1 MPHPTSAEPR
11 PRTARWPWRQAL
23 LQGNGLARRLLVLVV
38 LFSSAITATITAL
51 ELYGEY
57 RRDLRA
63 IDGAFE
69 FVASRYLPSLV
80 NSVWNVDEV
89 QVQSQLDALSGLPDV
104 EYIAVEEDGRA
115 RWSAGKA
122 VSERTKVMR
131 VPLHHRDAPAA
142 IGELHI
148 VASVDR
154 VLARL
159 WTHLVEVLLG
169 NAVKTL
175 LVALFLLLSFQVLV
189 TQHLAK
195 AARHLGGIDPH
206 DPAPPQPLRLDRPSG
221 GFWRPDVLDTVV
233 DATNTLLNSQHA
245 LREELVRSR
254 ASLADGEAR
263 LRMGLE
269 AAGAALW
276 DWHIA
281 DARLFV
287 DEQRLRALGLGA
299 SVAAA
304 GARVHDYA
312 YWAAQLHPEDLP
324 SAQRT
329 LREHFADS
337 RPEARFVVESRMRT
351 DDGTWRWFAWRGRV
365 VSRDERGAP
374 ARALGTLV
382 DIDGRKQAE
391 AQVLEMNRRL
401 EDRVRERTLELVQAR
416 DQAEHASRAKSEFLS
431 RMSHELRT
439 PMNAVLGFAQLI
451 ELSSAEPQ
459 SQRWAREIRSAGNH
473 LLRLIE
479 DLLDMSRIEVG
490 KISVHIVPL
499 ELPSLLDEA
508 VGIVR
513 AALPR
518 RTARIECRL
527 PAGLPPV
534 LADVVRLK
542 QILVNLLSNA
552 AKYTPGDGRIAV
564 AAEQRHDGRVRIA
577 VSDEGMGIAADQI
590 QRLFQPFER
599 LGRDAT
605 DIEGTG
611 VGLAL
616 SKRLAELM
624 GCDLGVESIE
634 GRGSTFWIDLPPAL
648 RGTRDAAP
656 AALQPGTGATRPMC
670 VLYVEDNAANRAVM
684 QAFFRLQSGWQ
695 LLLAA
700 DGASG
705 LALAQEERPDAIVL
719 DLQLPDLDGYEVLH
733 ALRADPATAA
743 IHVLALSADAGHEA
757 RERSLRAG
765 FAAHLTK
772 PVVFDELLAALRPP
786 PAPTK

>member
-1 MPHPTSAEPR
+1 MTRVPWTVPHPARTDQG

-38 LFSSAITATITAL
+38 LFSSAITAAITAL

-80 NSVWNVDEV
+80 NSVWNVDEA

-115 RWSAGKA
+115 RWTAGKA
-122 VSERTKVMR
+122 VSERTKVMLL
-131 VPLHHRDAPAA
+131 PLQHRDAAA
-142 IGELHI
+142 PIGELRI

-159 WTHLVEVLLG
+159 WAHLVEVLLG

-175 LVALFLLLSFQVLV
+175 LVATFLLLCFQVIV

-195 AARHLGGIDPH
+195 AARHLDRIDPH
-206 DPAPPQPLRLDRPSG
+206 DPAAPQPLVLDRPSG
-221 GFWRPDVLDTVV
+221 GRWRPDVLDTVV
-233 DATNTLLNSQHA
+233 DATNTLLQSQYA
-245 LREELVRSR
+245 LREELMRSR
-254 ASLADGEAR
+254 ADVAESEAR

-281 DARLFV
+281 DSRLSI
-287 DEQRLRALGLGA
+287 DDDGLRALGLDE

-304 GARVHDYA
+304 GQTLSENFSDA
-312 YWAAQLHPEDLP
+312 HPEG
-324 SAQRT
+324 
-329 LREHFADS
+329 
-337 RPEARFVVESRMRT
+337 RFVLELRMPT
-351 DDGTWRWFAWRGRV
+351 DDGAWRWFAWRGRV
-365 VSRDERGAP
+365 VERDERGAP
-374 ARALGTLV
+374 VRALGTLV
-382 DIDGRKQAE
+382 DIDQRKQAE

-401 EDRVRERTLELVQAR
+401 EDRVRERTRELVQAR
-416 DQAEHASRAKSEFLS
+416 DQAERANRAKSEFLS

-439 PMNAVLGFAQLI
+439 PMNAVLGFAQLM
-451 ELSSAEPQ
+451 ELSSAEPKA
-459 SQRWAREIRSAGNH
+459 QRWAREIRSAGNH
-473 LLRLIE
+473 LLKLIE

-490 KISVHIVPL
+490 KINVQIAPL
-499 ELPSLLDEA
+499 ELPALLDEA

-518 RTARIECRL
+518 QTARIERRV
-527 PAGLPPV
+527 PVTLPPV
-534 LADVVRLK
+534 QADIVRLK

-552 AKYTPGDGRIAV
+552 AKYTPGGGRITV
-564 AAEQRHDGRVRIA
+564 AAEQRDDGRVRIA
-577 VSDEGMGIAADQI
+577 VSDEGIGIAADQI
-590 QRLFQPFER
+590 ERLFQPFER

-624 GCDLGVESIE
+624 GCDLGAESIE
-634 GRGSTFWIDLPPAL
+634 GRGSTFWLDVPV
-648 RGTRDAAP
+648 
-656 AALQPGTGATRPMC
+656 ATRGP
-670 VLYVEDNAANRAVM
+670 
-684 QAFFRLQSGWQ
+684 
-695 LLLAA
+695 
-700 DGASG
+700 DGAACGS
-705 LALAQEERPDAIVL
+705 P
-719 DLQLPDLDGYEVLH
+719 P
-733 ALRADPATAA
+733 TA
-743 IHVLALSADAGHEA
+743 
-757 RERSLRAG
+757 
-765 FAAHLTK
+765 
-772 PVVFDELLAALRPP
+772 
-786 PAPTK
+786 